1 MISKKQSNYNNKLK
15 KFARQLRNNSTKAEI
30 RIWTEL
36 LKAKKMLGY
45 SFLRQRPILNYIA
58 DFYCKKLNLAVEID
72 GFTHDDPIAQIK
84 DQEKDKTLKA
94 AGYKVLRFTDY
105 EVMNELTSVETRLKE
120 YIRKLEENLS

>member
-36 LKAKKMLGY
+36 LRAKKMQGY

-72 GFTHDDPIAQIK
+72 GFTHDDPITQIK

-120 YIRKLEENLS
+120 YIRTLEEKLS

>member
-1 MISKKQSNYNNKLK
+1 MISKKQSNYNKNLK
-15 KFARQLRNNSTKAEI
+15 TFARQLRNNSTKAEI

-36 LKAKKMLGY
+36 LKAKKMRGY

-58 DFYCKKLNLAVEID
+58 DFYCKKLNLVVEID
-72 GFTHDDPIAQIK
+72 GFTHDDPIARVK
-84 DQEKDKTLKA
+84 DQEKNKTLQD

-120 YIRKLEENLS
+120 YIKKLEENLS